1 MFCRSRLL
9 RAAMLVLTIALGN
22 SSAVAEVTANQ
33 IAVPRAPMG
42 WATWNSFASNI
53 SYAVVKAQVDAFV
66 AAGLPAAGYRY
77 INIDE
82 GWWKGTRDGNG
93 NITVDATQWPGGMTA
108 IVNYIHSKGL
118 KAGIYTDAGKSGCG
132 YYFPTPSTQPAYAGT
147 GIEGHELQDA
157 VQFQNW
163 GFDFVK
169 VDWCGGQAEKLD
181 PQTTYTRISNAI
193 TAATATTGRPMVLS
207 LCDWGVNQPWNWAPG
222 LGAIWRT
229 STDIVLFGNAPSTGN
244 MLFNFDQTLHPTAQH
259 TGYYNDPDMMM
270 VGMPGFSAAQNQ
282 THMGLWAIVG
292 APLIAGNNLTQMT
305 ASTTAILTNSKVI
318 AIAQDP
324 RGLQGVKVAEDSS
337 GLQVYSKI
345 LSGAGNRAVLL
356 LNRTS
361 AAAPITVRWA
371 DIGLSAVAA
380 VQDAWSGTGLGS
392 PATGYTASVAA
403 GASVLLTVAGTET
416 AGVTY
421 EAEAT
426 GNTLSGTAV
435 VASCANCSGGSEVN
449 HVGKGATLRFN
460 GINAAAAGV
469 NLATVAYMNGD
480 SVARTATLQVNGQV
494 PTTASFPPTGSWSTP
509 GTVSLLLSL
518 AKGSTNTITFSNAN
532 SWTPDFDA
540 VAIQPINGTNGVAL
554 VGKQSGRCLDIP
566 DNSIVDATQA
576 NLWDCN
582 GGPNQTLSVTSR
594 SELSLGSN
602 KCLDAYNNGTTNGT
616 KVVIWSCNGQT
627 NQKWSFNSNGTVTN
641 QLSGLCLD
649 VTSNGSTNGT
659 PLQLWACV
667 PGSLTQQWLRR

>member
-1 MFCRSRLL
+1 MRCPSRLL
-9 RAAMLVLTIALGN
+9 RAAMLMLTLALGS

-42 WATWNSFASNI
+42 WATWNSFASSI
-53 SYAVVKAQVDAFV
+53 SYSIVKAQVDAFV
-66 AAGLPAAGYRY
+66 AAGLPAAGYRD

-82 GWWKGTRDGNG
+82 GWWKGIRDGNG
-93 NITVDATQWPGGMTA
+93 NMTVNATQWPGGMIA

-118 KAGIYTDAGKSGCG
+118 KAGIYTDAGKNGCG
-132 YYFPTPSTQPAYAGT
+132 YYFPTTQPAYAGA

-157 VQFQNW
+157 LQFQNW

-169 VDWCGGQAEKLD
+169 VDWCGGQAENLD

-193 TAATATTGRPMVLS
+193 AAATATTGRSMVLS
-207 LCDWGVNQPWNWAPG
+207 LCEWGINQPWNWGPG
-222 LGAIWRT
+222 LATMWRT
-229 STDIVLFGNAPSTGN
+229 STDVLFWGNTPSTVN
-244 MLFNFDQTLHPTAQH
+244 MLSNFDQTLHPAAQH

-270 VGMPGFSAAQNQ
+270 VGMPGLSAAQNQ
-282 THMGLWAIVG
+282 MHMGLWAIVG

-305 ASTTAILTNSKVI
+305 AATTAILTNNKVI
-318 AIAQDP
+318 AIAQDS

-361 AAAPITVRWA
+361 TAAPITVRWA
-371 DIGLSAVAA
+371 DIGLNAVTA
-380 VQDAWSGTGLGS
+380 VQDAWSSSGLGS
-392 PATGYTASVAA
+392 PALGYTASVPA
-403 GASVLLTVAGTET
+403 GASILLSIAGTET

-421 EAEAT
+421 EAEAA

-435 VASCANCSGGSEVN
+435 VASCVNCSGGSEVN
-449 HVGKGATLRFN
+449 FVGNGAALTFN
-460 GINAAAAGV
+460 GVNAAAAGV
-469 NLATVAYMNGD
+469 NLATVAYVNGD
-480 SVARTATLQVNGQV
+480 TAVRTATLQVNGQV
-494 PTTASFPPTGSWSTP
+494 PTTVSFPSTGSWSTP

-518 AKGSTNTITFSNAN
+518 AKGSTNTITFSNA
-532 SWTPDFDA
+532 SGWTPNFDA

-554 VGKQSGRCLDIP
+554 AGKQSGRCLDIP
-566 DNSIVDATQA
+566 GNGIVNATQA
-576 NLWDCN
+576 DLWDCN
-582 GGPNQTLSVTSR
+582 GGANQTLTVTSR
-594 SELSLGSN
+594 SELALYGN

-616 KVVIWSCNGQT
+616 KVIIWSCNGQT

-649 VTSNGSTNGT
+649 VAAYGTTNGT
-659 PLQLWACV
+659 PLQLWTCIA
-667 PGSLTQQWLRR
+667 GSVTQQWVRK